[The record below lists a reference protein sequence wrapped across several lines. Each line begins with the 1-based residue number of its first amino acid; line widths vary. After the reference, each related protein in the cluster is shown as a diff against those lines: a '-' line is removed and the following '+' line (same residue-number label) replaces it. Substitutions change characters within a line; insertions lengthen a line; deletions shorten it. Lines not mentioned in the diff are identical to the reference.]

1 MPTSVPNL
9 CMICQ
14 QGFFLNS
21 YQQCIRYSPA
31 PLTPSC
37 SVTNCMYC
45 YYDDKCSLC
54 FPGYQVQKNLCV
66 MDSGCLDLNCDFCLS
81 PYVCAICRSGYTI
94 YKGRCT
100 NFFLLIGIMIP
111 MTASTLR
118 FYHSF
123 IRNRN
128 VLYIEKNKSKYPKN
142 ITNLYNL
149 AS

>member
-1 MPTSVPNL
+1 
-9 CMICQ
+9 
-14 QGFFLNS
+14 
-21 YQQCIRYSPA
+21 
-31 PLTPSC
+31 
-37 SVTNCMYC
+37 
-45 YYDDKCSLC
+45 
-54 FPGYQVQKNLCV
+54 

-81 PYVCAICRSGYTI
+81 PYVCAICRSGYTL

-149 AS
+149 AH